1 MPSIPILLIQ
11 EQTKPK
17 LIMELSVET
26 LPQGIRCVHLSGR
39 LDLKGTMEIELKFTG
54 HVAGGK
60 QSILIDLSKV
70 DYLASIGIRMLLSN
84 YKSLHSVPAKMIL
97 LSPQPAIEETLKT
110 TGLDG
115 TIPIARD
122 LDAALAIIAQP

>member
-1 MPSIPILLIQ
+1 
-11 EQTKPK
+11 
-17 LIMELSVET
+17 MELSVET

-60 QSILIDLSKV
+60 QAIIIDMSKV
-70 DYLASIGIRMLLSN
+70 DYMASIGIRMLLSN
-84 YKSLHSVPAKMIL
+84 YKALHTVPATMVL

-110 TGLDG
+110 AGLDG
-115 TIPIARD
+115 TIPIVHD
-122 LDAALAIIAQP
+122 LSAALNAIG